1 MHEIKS
7 TEDVLQSPESCLAE
21 KLEAYLDSILT
32 KDNTEAQ
39 AASIPELG
47 RLLLELYQSGVAPAP
62 LLPPLLQSRP
72 QAIIFRQGGSHEDD
86 PHQ

>member
-1 MHEIKS
+1 MHELKS
-7 TEDVLQSPESCLAE
+7 TEDVLQSPESCLTE

-47 RLLLELYQSGVAPAP
+47 RLLLELYQSGAAPAP
-62 LLPPLLQSRP
+62 IPLPLPQPRP
-72 QAIIFRQGGSHEDD
+72 GAVIFRQGGSHEDD

>member
-1 MHEIKS
+1 MHELKS
-7 TEDVLQSPESCLAE
+7 TEEVLQSPESCLAE

-47 RLLLELYQSGVAPAP
+47 RLLLELYQSGGLPAP
-62 LLPPLLQSRP
+62 LLPPLPQPRP
-72 QAIIFRQGGSHEDD
+72 QAVIFRQKETE
-86 PHQ
+86 

>member
-39 AASIPELG
+39 AASVPELG

-62 LLPPLLQSRP
+62 ILPPLPQPRP
-72 QAIIFRQGGSHEDD
+72 EAVIFRQGGSHEDD

>member
-7 TEDVLQSPESCLAE
+7 TEDMLPSPESCLAE

-62 LLPPLLQSRP
+62 LLPPLPQPRP
-72 QAIIFRQGGSHEDD
+72 GAVIFRQGGSHEDD